1 MLLISVHIISTQ
13 EDAVRQ
19 LQVLQSE
26 IQDSMNELEEINP
39 LYENQV
45 EKEKEIT
52 KEYVYDNGIQIV
64 RSFFCIV
71 CFNF

>member
-52 KEYVYDNGIQIV
+52 KEYVYDNEIQIV

>member
-1 MLLISVHIISTQ
+1 MQ

-19 LQVLQSE
+19 LQILQNE

-45 EKEKEIT
+45 MKEKEIT
-52 KEYVYDNGIQIV
+52 KGYVYHNDITNG
-64 RSFFCIV
+64 
-71 CFNF
+71 